1 VTLILAVGLAW
12 LLVATVVAVVIGRAI
27 RLADA
32 HSPDGHA
39 LDRLLADCRR
49 DLDAVQASGAPRDRA
64 PRIA

>member
-32 HSPDGHA
+32 GLPTA
-39 LDRLLADCRR
+39 AAFDRLIADCRR
-49 DLDAVQASGAPRDRA
+49 DLDPVAAAALDRGHRTA
-64 PRIA
+64 